1 MQSVPRPVP
10 LRVQPYDGKEQH
22 RPSPQSLGTPYP
34 YPLGVVVVVQPPQDF
49 VLWSL
54 FSFSFLN
61 TCCVGFVALVFSI
74 KARDQKVTGD
84 LEAAHRYGSKAK
96 CYNVL
101 ATVWNV
107 VLPLVLI
114 ALVITGV
121 LHLSKL
127 AQESMDF
134 LAYRL
139 FPNDDDKK

>member
-1 MQSVPRPVP
+1 MSSDTVC
-10 LRVQPYDGKEQH
+10 LDLQPYRNSTDEEQNG
-22 RPSPQSLGTPYP
+22 PPALSPASRRLARD
-34 YPLGVVVVVQPPQDF
+34 PPKDY

-54 FSFSFLN
+54 FNLLFLSGYCFCCLSFA
-61 TCCVGFVALVFSI
+61 ALVFSI

-84 LEAAHRYGSKAK
+84 LEAAHRYSSKAK
-96 CYNVL
+96 CYNIL
-101 ATVWNV
+101 ATMWSV

-127 AQESMDF
+127 AQESMDY

-139 FPNDDDKK
+139 FPDDAEDKK

>member
-1 MQSVPRPVP
+1 MF
-10 LRVQPYDGKEQH
+10 
-22 RPSPQSLGTPYP
+22 PSLLQ
-34 YPLGVVVVVQPPQDF
+34 
-49 VLWSL
+49 
-54 FSFSFLN
+54 
-61 TCCVGFVALVFSI
+61 
-74 KARDQKVTGD
+74 ARDQKVSGD
-84 LEAAHRYGSKAK
+84 LEAARRYGSKAK

-139 FPNDDDKK
+139 FPNEEDKKWAEVLESCSKLLCDHQDGTSQRLSTGLIQPLYNTTPLLILI